1 MGQIH
6 ICATYTKGFQ
16 YLAGSEVTPKDHEK
30 VYMVG
35 SAHPNESLYPLDLEE
50 RKLLLLLAH
59 ATKIAK
65 WI

>member
-1 MGQIH
+1 MCYTH
-6 ICATYTKGFQ
+6 TKGFQ
-16 YLAGSEVTPKDHEK
+16 YLASSEVTPKDHEK

-50 RKLLLLLAH
+50 RKLLFLLAH
-59 ATKIAK
+59 ATNIAS